1 MVKRNDQKLFLDFD
15 KRGKNKMT
23 KSKEIKPL
31 EDYSKTAI
39 EREINNALELEG
51 KMPMVSLDRANKKVL
66 ALTILNFGIK
76 TKTSLS
82 PLEVLKTKAFWKAN

>member
-1 MVKRNDQKLFLDFD
+1 
-15 KRGKNKMT
+15 MT
-23 KSKEIKPL
+23 KSKEMKPL

-51 KMPMVSLDRANKKVL
+51 KMKMVSLDRANKKVL

-76 TKTSLS
+76 TKTPLSSL
-82 PLEVLKTKAFWKAN
+82 EILKTKAFWNAR

>member
-1 MVKRNDQKLFLDFD
+1 MVKRNDQKLFRDFD
-15 KRGKNKMT
+15 KRGKSNMT
-23 KSKEIKPL
+23 KSKEMKPL

-51 KMPMVSLDRANKKVL
+51 KMKMVSLDRANKKVL

-76 TKTSLS
+76 TKTPLSSL
-82 PLEVLKTKAFWKAN
+82 EILKTKAFWNAR